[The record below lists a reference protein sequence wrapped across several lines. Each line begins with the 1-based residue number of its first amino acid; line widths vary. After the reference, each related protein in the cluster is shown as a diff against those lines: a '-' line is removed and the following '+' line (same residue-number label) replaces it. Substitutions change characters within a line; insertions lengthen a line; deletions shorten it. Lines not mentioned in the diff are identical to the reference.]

1 MEINIAIKT
10 KLESVVFCLS
20 RLLFSMLTHVMPVVF
35 FYLELTHL
43 FVHELLDLYTWCTLS
58 CSYQKTYSLI
68 VQFILNTKKKST
80 VFHSFIK
87 IGRHQWVT
95 FSMLFYSLNNKI
107 QRCFCRFS
115 SCLTFSFGLHQSK
128 FYFKDD
134 AVLMLLAVR
143 YLTTIWHQTFII
155 HFLSKGV
162 ALATYI

>member
-1 MEINIAIKT
+1 MGINIAVKT

-20 RLLFSMLTHVMPVVF
+20 RLFFFNVNTCHARCF
-35 FYLELTHL
+35 FYLELTHP
-43 FVHELLDLYTWCTLS
+43 FVHELLDIYTWCTLS

-95 FSMLFYSLNNKI
+95 FSMLFYSSNKKI